1 MVGSSGCFY
10 QLSNSWLTRTQNRC
24 NHLLVT
30 IPSIFLEPSPP
41 AAIGAQ
47 SRPAGGRGAL
57 RILTPLGNWLV
68 RVVLFLG
75 PALWVSL

>member
-1 MVGSSGCFY
+1 
-10 QLSNSWLTRTQNRC
+10 
-24 NHLLVT
+24 VT
-30 IPSIFLEPSPP
+30 IPNIFLEPSPP